1 MNGVTRNV
9 QADIAEKGVKGEE
22 ALKQAMS
29 PEAMR
34 SETGTA
40 EEEKKE
46 AAE

>member
-1 MNGVTRNV
+1 MNGVTRNI
-9 QADIAEKGVKGEE
+9 QAEIAEKGIKGEE
-22 ALKQAMS
+22 ALKAAMS

-40 EEEKKE
+40 EEERKE